1 MRRLEQTRILH
12 PSELLGEVEAEAE
25 GSRDVKE
32 VQRNPGLLV
41 QPCAENPLEE
51 VQSVRGT
58 CLEEIN
64 WSSKQPPL
72 GRIRNHL

>member
-32 VQRNPGLLV
+32 VQRNPGGSSECSRNS
-41 QPCAENPLEE
+41 PGRDRLE
-51 VQSVRGT
+51 
-58 CLEEIN
+58 
-64 WSSKQPPL
+64 P
-72 GRIRNHL
+72 